1 MAVENPDG
9 SQSTQKR
16 ASESFK
22 TSLQTFQLVC
32 GGSSFKEEDLLD
44 VLSPPGYSQY
54 RTSSITKWKKQAEV
68 WKRAQRILKAGRY
81 TGK

>member
-1 MAVENPDG
+1 MAVLNPDG

-22 TSLQTFQLVC
+22 NGLKGFQEVC
-32 GGSSFKEEDLLD
+32 GGKDFKAKDLLSA
-44 VLSPPGYSQY
+44 LSPPGYSQY
-54 RTSSITKWKKQAEV
+54 RDSCITKWKKRAEV
-68 WKRAQRILKAGRY
+68 WKRAQRILNAGRY